1 MESILYSVDDFSAF
15 LWEDSIK
22 ELITAD
28 DRSSDTDS
36 NTVDTSGVG
45 ESQPYTNTEVEFQ
58 EPLKRFLDGN
68 WQTGNSPNSS
78 TISIDILFPET
89 QKNYVMLPV
98 RNLDAWTDTSVVREI
113 KDGTVY
119 TLLLWFFINQPS
131 CTYIGLRETNQYL
144 NTRKDKRKTPS
155 LKEVWTVAE
164 YKGVWTWMIWFSFW

>member
-78 TISIDILFPET
+78 TISVDILFPET
-89 QKNYVMLPV
+89 LKNYVMLPV

-113 KDGTVY
+113 E
-119 TLLLWFFINQPS
+119 Q
-131 CTYIGLRETNQYL
+131 
-144 NTRKDKRKTPS
+144 S
-155 LKEVWTVAE
+155 LKGNKPQDYDGGMDQQLPHKLSHTEEHHSGNRCNNLTGQCLRNRSHW
-164 YKGVWTWMIWFSFW
+164 YPMISVEENRRQ